1 MRRRARQYPRRVE
14 RWCDAPVREEDG
26 MRGRFPVTAR
36 TELRRLPERG
46 RHDRETIETILDE
59 SFVCHLGFAVG
70 TQPFVI
76 PMIYGRSADVLY
88 LHGSSGSRLVT
99 ALRGGADVCLTVTL
113 IDGLVLARSAFHH
126 SLNYRSAVV
135 FGRATVVSDPAT
147 RLEALRVISEHLVPG
162 RWADVRPPS
171 ERELRQTIVLAIPLR
186 EASAKV
192 RSGPPADDA
201 ADLSHPCW
209 AGVVPLGLTT
219 GDPVDDPHLA
229 SDTPLPLYLQGFVH
243 ANRRR

>member
-1 MRRRARQYPRRVE
+1 
-14 RWCDAPVREEDG
+14 

-36 TELRRLPERG
+36 TELRRLPEHG

-59 SFVCHLGFAVG
+59 ALVCHVGFAVG
-70 TQPFVI
+70 AQPYVI
-76 PMIYGRSADVLY
+76 PMSHGRAGDVLY
-88 LHGSSGSRLVT
+88 LHGSPGSRLIT
-99 ALRGGADVCLTVTL
+99 ALRGGADVCLTATL
-113 IDGLVLARSAFHH
+113 VDGLVLARSAFNH

-135 FGRATVVSDPAT
+135 FGRASVVTDPAT

-162 RWADVRPPS
+162 RWADVRPPN

-192 RSGPPADDA
+192 RSGPPTDDA
-201 ADLSHPCW
+201 SDLSLRCW

-219 GDPVDDPHLA
+219 GDPVDDPSLA
-229 SDTPLPLYLQGFVH
+229 PDTPLPLYLQGFVH